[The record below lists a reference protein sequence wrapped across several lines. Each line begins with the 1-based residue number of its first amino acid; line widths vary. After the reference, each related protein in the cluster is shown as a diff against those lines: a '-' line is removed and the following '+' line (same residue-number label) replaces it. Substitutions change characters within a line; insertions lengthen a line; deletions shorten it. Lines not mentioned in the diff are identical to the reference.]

1 MSTLELG
8 VIGNCAIASLVDR
21 RGRHVWHGMG
31 RLDGDPVF
39 NALLGG
45 TDPQSGFMEAV
56 VAGGGEGRQ
65 RYLPNTAILE
75 TTIEGA
81 NGTAR
86 IVDFAPRFRRFGRMF
101 RPPMLVRR
109 IEPVAGR
116 PRITLRLRPTFN
128 YGSLKPAITS
138 GSNHARF
145 VGDAAVLRLTTDASV
160 TRILH
165 ESEFGLDRP
174 ITLIVGADESI
185 TENPDSLGR
194 TFLAETEAYWYSWV
208 RDLNIPFDWQ
218 AAVIRAAI
226 TLKMCSFEDTG
237 AVLAALTTSVP
248 EAAGTPRTWDY
259 RFSWLRDS
267 FYTVTALNRLS
278 ATRTMEGFVRFIVNI
293 VEAGSSRGEPE
304 EIAPLFP
311 IAPGTETEE
320 RLIDSLPGYRGY
332 GPVRIGNAAVIQRQN
347 DTYGSMVMTAA
358 QMFWDERL
366 PRHGDVELYR
376 QLCVVGNEAHKV
388 ALTPD
393 AGLWEYREREEVHTF
408 SAAMCWAAQHRLGM
422 IARRVGIDSESR
434 EWLARS
440 GVLRQEILKRATMP
454 NGTNGGWLSGV
465 LDREMADAS
474 SLVLPEIG
482 LLPSDDPRFHAT
494 LEMIEKRLMR
504 NGFLMRYIEADDFGK
519 PSNAFLLCTFWYIDA
534 LASVGRRSEA
544 LELFN
549 NVLGRRNHVGLLS
562 EDIDPR
568 TGELW
573 GNFPQTYSQVGLIL
587 SAMRLSRSWEE
598 GLWHAS

>member
-1 MSTLELG
+1 MSSLDLG
-8 VIGNCAIASLVDR
+8 VIGNCSIASLIDR
-21 RGRHVWHGMG
+21 NGRHVWHGLG

-45 TDPQSGFMEAV
+45 KEPVSGFMEAAV
-56 VAGGGEGRQ
+56 TGAKETRQ

-75 TTIEGA
+75 TTVESASGV
-81 NGTAR
+81 AR

-109 IEPVAGR
+109 LEPVAGR
-116 PRITLRLRPTFN
+116 PRVTLRIRPTFN
-128 YGSLKPAITS
+128 YGALKPQITS
-138 GSNHARF
+138 GSNHVRF
-145 VGDAAVLRLTTDASV
+145 VGDTAVVRVTTDASI
-160 TRILH
+160 TAILH
-165 ESEFGLDRP
+165 ETEFSLDRP
-174 ITLIVGADESI
+174 VNMFVGVDESVPD
-185 TENPDSLGR
+185 NPDSLVR
-194 TFLAETEAYWYSWV
+194 SFLGETEGYWHTWV

-218 AAVIRAAI
+218 VAVIRAAI
-226 TLKMCSFEDTG
+226 TLKLCSFEDTG
-237 AVLAALTTSVP
+237 AILAALTTSVP
-248 EAAGTPRTWDY
+248 EAADTPRTWDY

-267 FYTVTALNRLS
+267 FFTVTALNRLS
-278 ATRTMEGFVRFIVNI
+278 ATRTMEGFVRFIVDI
-293 VEAGSSRGEPE
+293 VEAGSSRGRPE
-304 EIAPLFP
+304 MIAPLFP
-311 IAPGTETEE
+311 VAPGVDTAE
-320 RLIDSLPGYRGY
+320 RFVDTLPGYRGF
-332 GPVRIGNAAVIQRQN
+332 GPVRIGNAAVAQRQN

-366 PRHGDVELYR
+366 PRQGDMELYR
-376 QLCVVGNEAHKV
+376 KLCVVGNEAHRV
-388 ALTPD
+388 ALTAD

-408 SAAMCWAAQHRLGM
+408 SAAMCWAAQYRLGM
-422 IARRVGIDSESR
+422 IARRVGVDAEAR
-434 EWLARS
+434 EWLARA
-440 GVLRQEILKRATMP
+440 GVLRQEVLQRAT
-454 NGTNGGWLSGV
+454 TSGGWLSGV
-465 LDREMADAS
+465 LDRDMLDAS

-482 LLPSDDPRFHAT
+482 LLRSDDPRFHAT
-494 LEMIEKRLMR
+494 LDVVGKRLMR

-534 LASVGRRSEA
+534 LASVGRRDEA

-549 NVLGRRNHVGLLS
+549 NLLSRRNHVGLLS
-562 EDIDPR
+562 EDLDPH

>member
-1 MSTLELG
+1 LSTLELG

-21 RGRHVWHGMG
+21 SGRHVWHGLG

-45 TDPQSGFMEAV
+45 DDPQGGFMEAS
-56 VAGGGEGRQ
+56 VAGGQEGRQ

-75 TTIEGA
+75 TTIEGIG
-81 NGTAR
+81 GTLR
-86 IVDFAPRFRRFGRMF
+86 LVDFAPRFRRFGRMF
-101 RPPMLVRR
+101 HPPMLVRR
-109 IEPVAGR
+109 LEPVAGR
-116 PRITLRLRPTFN
+116 PRVTLRLRPTFN
-128 YGSLKPAITS
+128 YGALKPQITS
-138 GSNHARF
+138 GSHHVRF
-145 VGDAAVLRLTTDASV
+145 VGDDAVLRLTTNGSV
-160 TRILH
+160 SYILH
-165 ESEFGLDRP
+165 ETEFGLDRP

-185 TENPDSLGR
+185 TENPDTLGR
-194 TFLAETEAYWYSWV
+194 TFLAETQAYWQTWV

-226 TLKMCSFEDTG
+226 TLKLCSFEDTG

-267 FYTVTALNRLS
+267 FFTVTALNRLS
-278 ATRTMEGFVRFIVNI
+278 ATRTMENFVRFIVNM
-293 VEAGSSRGEPE
+293 VEAGSSRGEADQ
-304 EIAPLFP
+304 IAPLFP
-311 IAPGTETEE
+311 IAPGTDTDEK
-320 RLIDSLPGYRGY
+320 LIDTLPGYRGY
-332 GPVRIGNAAVIQRQN
+332 GPVRVGNAAVIQRQN

-366 PRHGDVELYR
+366 PRHGDMALYR
-376 QLCVVGNEAHKV
+376 QLCVVGQEAHKA

-393 AGLWEYREREEVHTF
+393 AGLWEYREREQVHTF

-422 IARRVGIDSESR
+422 IARRVGVDAEAR
-434 EWLARS
+434 EWLGRA
-440 GVLRQEILKRATMP
+440 GVLRQEVLQRAAMP
-454 NGTNGGWLSGV
+454 EGGWLSGV

-482 LLPSDDPRFHAT
+482 LLRSDDPRFHAT
-494 LEMIEKRLMR
+494 LDVVGKRLIR
-504 NGFLMRYIEADDFGK
+504 NGFVMRYIEADDFGK

-534 LASVGRRSEA
+534 LASVGRRDEA

-562 EDIDPR
+562 EDIDPK

>member
-8 VIGNCAIASLVDR
+8 VIGNCAIASLIDR
-21 RGRHVWHGMG
+21 RGRHVWHGLG

-39 NALLGG
+39 NSLLGG
-45 TDPQSGFMEAV
+45 NEPQGGFMEAA
-56 VAGGGEGRQ
+56 VAGGKEGRQ

-75 TTIEGA
+75 TIVEGTT
-81 NGTAR
+81 GTLR

-109 IEPVAGR
+109 LEPVAGR
-116 PRITLRLRPTFN
+116 PRVTLRLRPTFN
-128 YGSLKPAITS
+128 YGGLKPQVTS
-138 GSNHARF
+138 GSHHARF

-160 TRILH
+160 TYILH
-165 ESEFGLDRP
+165 ETEFGVDQP

-185 TENPDSLGR
+185 TEDPDSLGR
-194 TFLAETEAYWYSWV
+194 SFLAETESYWQSWV

-226 TLKMCSFEDTG
+226 TLKLCSFEDTG

-267 FYTVTALNRLS
+267 FFTVNALNRLS

-293 VEAGSSRGEPE
+293 VEGGSSRGEADQ
-304 EIAPLFP
+304 IAPLFP
-311 IAPGTETEE
+311 IAPGTDTAEK
-320 RLIDSLPGYRGY
+320 LIDTLPGYRGY

-366 PRHGDVELYR
+366 PRHGDMELYR
-376 QLCVVGNEAHKV
+376 QLCVVGNEAHKA

-422 IARRVGIDSESR
+422 IARRVGADGESR
-434 EWLARS
+434 EWLARA
-440 GVLRQEILKRATMP
+440 GVLRQEVLQRATMAE
-454 NGTNGGWLSGV
+454 GGWLSGV
-465 LDREMADAS
+465 LDRDMADAS

-482 LLPSDDPRFHAT
+482 LLRCDDPRFHAT
-494 LEMIEKRLMR
+494 LDVIGKRLMK
-504 NGFLMRYIEADDFGK
+504 NGFLMRYVEADDFGK

-534 LASVGRRSEA
+534 LASVGRRQEA

-562 EDIDPR
+562 EDIDPK

-587 SAMRLSRSWEE
+587 SAMRLSRTWEE

>member
-8 VIGNCAIASLVDR
+8 VIGNCAIASLIDR
-21 RGRHVWHGMG
+21 RGRHVWHGLG

-45 TDPQSGFMEAV
+45 NEPHGGYMEAA
-56 VAGGGEGRQ
+56 VAGGREGRQ

-75 TTIEGA
+75 TVVD
-81 NGTAR
+81 GTTGSVR

-109 IEPVAGR
+109 LEPVTGR

-128 YGSLKPAITS
+128 YGALKPQVTS
-138 GSNHARF
+138 GSHHARF
-145 VGDAAVLRLTTDASV
+145 VGDNAVLRLTTDGSV
-160 TRILH
+160 TYILH
-165 ESEFGLDRP
+165 ETEFGLDRP
-174 ITLIVGADESI
+174 LTLIVGADESI
-185 TENPDSLGR
+185 TEDPDSLGR
-194 TFLAETEAYWYSWV
+194 SFLSQTEAYWQSWV

-226 TLKMCSFEDTG
+226 TLKLCSFEDTG

-267 FYTVTALNRLS
+267 FFTVNALNRLS
-278 ATRTMEGFVRFIVNI
+278 ATRTMEGFVRFIVDI
-293 VEAGSSRGEPE
+293 VEGGSSRGEAD

-311 IAPGTETEE
+311 IAPGTETAEK
-320 RLIDSLPGYRGY
+320 LIDTLPGYRGY
-332 GPVRIGNAAVIQRQN
+332 GPVRIGNAAVVQRQN

-366 PRHGDVELYR
+366 PRHGDMELYR

-393 AGLWEYREREEVHTF
+393 AGLWEYREREQVHTF

-422 IARRVGIDSESR
+422 IARRVGVDAESR
-434 EWLARS
+434 EWLARA
-440 GVLRQEILKRATMP
+440 GVLRQEVLQRATMP
-454 NGTNGGWLSGV
+454 DGGWLSGV
-465 LDREMADAS
+465 LDRDMADAS

-482 LLPSDDPRFHAT
+482 LLRSDDPRFHAT
-494 LEMIEKRLMR
+494 LDVIGKRLMK
-504 NGFLMRYIEADDFGK
+504 NGFLMRYVEADDFGK

-534 LASVGRRSEA
+534 LASVGRRDEA

-562 EDIDPR
+562 EDIDPK

>member
-1 MSTLELG
+1 MSTLDLG
-8 VIGNCAIASLVDR
+8 VVGNCTIASLIDR
-21 RGRHVWHGMG
+21 NGRHVWHGLG

-45 TDPQSGFMEAV
+45 HEPKGGFMEAA
-56 VAGGGEGRQ
+56 VAGAKEGQQ

-81 NGTAR
+81 GGTMR
-86 IVDFAPRFRRFGRMF
+86 ITDFAPRFRRFGRNF

-116 PRITLRLRPTFN
+116 PRVTIRVRPTFK
-128 YGSLKPAITS
+128 YGAAKAQTTS
-138 GSNHARF
+138 GSNHIRYF
-145 VGDAAVLRLTTDASV
+145 SEDQVLRLTTDSSISA
-160 TRILH
+160 ILH
-165 ESEFGLDRP
+165 EQEFSLDRP
-174 ITLIVGADESI
+174 ITMLVGADE
-185 TENPDSLGR
+185 TVPENPDTLARS
-194 TFLAETEAYWYSWV
+194 FLSETTSYWQTWT

-226 TLKMCSFEDTG
+226 TLKLCSYEDTG
-237 AVLAALTTSVP
+237 AVLAALTTSIP
-248 EAAGTPRTWDY
+248 EAAGTVRNWDY
-259 RFSWLRDS
+259 RFSWLRDA
-267 FYTVTALNRLS
+267 FFTVTALNRLS
-278 ATRTMEGFVRFIVNI
+278 ATKTMEGFVRFIVDI
-293 VEAGSSRGEPE
+293 VEAGSSRGEADK
-304 EIAPLFP
+304 IAPLFA
-311 IAPGTETEE
+311 IAPGMDTEE

-332 GPVRIGNAAVIQRQN
+332 GPVRIGNAAVSQMQN

-366 PRHGDVELYR
+366 PRQGDMELYR
-376 QLCVVGNEAHKV
+376 QLCVVGNEAQRA

-393 AGLWEYREREEVHTF
+393 AGLWEYRERAEVHTF
-408 SAAMCWAAQHRLGM
+408 SAAMCWAAQYRLGM
-422 IARRVGIDSESR
+422 IARRVGVDGESR
-434 EWLARS
+434 EWLARA
-440 GVLRQEILKRATMP
+440 GVLRQEILKR
-454 NGTNGGWLSGV
+454 GTTGEGWLSGT
-465 LDREMADAS
+465 LDRDMADAS

-482 LLPSDDPRFHAT
+482 LLKSDDPRFHAT
-494 LEMIEKRLMR
+494 LEMVNARLMR
-504 NGFLMRYIEADDFGK
+504 NGFVMRYVESDDFGS
-519 PSNAFLLCTFWYIDA
+519 PSTAFLLCTFWYIDA
-534 LASVGRRSEA
+534 LASVGRREEA

-549 NVLGRRNHVGLLS
+549 NVLARRNHVGLLS
-562 EDIDPR
+562 EDLDPA

>member
-8 VIGNCAIASLVDR
+8 VIGNCAIASLIDR
-21 RGRHVWHGMG
+21 SGRHVWHGLG

-45 TDPQSGFMEAV
+45 NEPQGGFMEAS
-56 VAGGGEGRQ
+56 VAGGKQGRQ

-75 TTIEGA
+75 TVIA
-81 NGTAR
+81 GTSGTMR
-86 IVDFAPRFRRFGRMF
+86 IVDFAPRFRRFGRQF

-109 IEPVAGR
+109 LEPISGR
-116 PRITLRLRPTFN
+116 PRVTLRMRPTFN
-128 YGSLKPAITS
+128 YGGLKPQVTS
-138 GSNHARF
+138 GSHHARF
-145 VGDAAVLRLTTDASV
+145 VGDAAVLRLTTDASISY
-160 TRILH
+160 ILH
-165 ESEFGLDRP
+165 ETEFGLDQP
-174 ITLIVGADESI
+174 ATLIVGADESI

-194 TFLAETEAYWYSWV
+194 TFLAETESYWQSWV
-208 RDLNIPFDWQ
+208 RDLNVPFDWQ

-226 TLKMCSFEDTG
+226 TLKLCSFEDTG

-267 FYTVTALNRLS
+267 FFTVNALNRLS

-293 VEAGSSRGEPE
+293 VETGSSRGEADQ
-304 EIAPLFP
+304 IAPLFP
-311 IAPGTETEE
+311 IAPGTDTAEK
-320 RLIDSLPGYRGY
+320 LIDTLPGYRGY
-332 GPVRIGNAAVIQRQN
+332 GPVRTGNAAAIQRQN

-366 PRHGDVELYR
+366 PRHGDMELYR
-376 QLCVVGNEAHKV
+376 QLCVVGNEAHKA

-408 SAAMCWAAQHRLGM
+408 SAAMCWAAQHKLGM
-422 IARRVGIDSESR
+422 IARRVGADSESR
-434 EWLARS
+434 EWLARA
-440 GVLRQEILKRATMP
+440 GVLRQEILQRAAMP
-454 NGTNGGWLSGV
+454 ESGWLSGV
-465 LDREMADAS
+465 LDRDMADAS

-482 LLPSDDPRFHAT
+482 LLRSDDPRFHAT
-494 LEMIEKRLMR
+494 LDVIGKRLMK
-504 NGFLMRYIEADDFGK
+504 NGFLMRYVEADDFGK

-549 NVLGRRNHVGLLS
+549 NVLGQRNHVGLLS
-562 EDIDPR
+562 EDIDPK

-587 SAMRLSRSWEE
+587 SAMRLSRTWEE

>member
-1 MSTLELG
+1 MSSLDLG
-8 VIGNCAIASLVDR
+8 VVGNCAIASLIDR
-21 RGRHVWHGMG
+21 DGRHVWHGLG

-45 TDPQSGFMEAV
+45 NEPEGGFMEAS
-56 VAGGGEGRQ
+56 VAGAREPGRQ

-75 TTIEGA
+75 TTIEGTG
-81 NGTAR
+81 GTVR
-86 IVDFAPRFRRFGRMF
+86 IIDFAPRFRRFGRMF

-109 IEPVAGR
+109 LEPVAGR
-116 PRITLRLRPTFN
+116 PRITVRIRPTFS
-128 YGSLKPAITS
+128 YGAHKPQLTS
-138 GSNHARF
+138 GSNHVRF
-145 VGDAAVLRLTTDASV
+145 VSEAAVMRLTTDGSV
-160 TRILH
+160 TCIMH
-165 ESEFGLDRP
+165 ETEFALDRP
-174 ITLIVGADESI
+174 MTLIVGADESI
-185 TENPDSLGR
+185 PESPDSLYR
-194 TFLAETEAYWYSWV
+194 TFFAETESYWHTWV

-226 TLKMCSFEDTG
+226 TLKLCSFEDTG

-248 EAAGTPRTWDY
+248 EAADTPRTWDY

-267 FYTVTALNRLS
+267 FFTVTALNRLS
-278 ATRTMEGFVRFIVNI
+278 ATRTMERFVSFIVDI
-293 VEAGSSRGEPE
+293 VEAGSSRGEADQ
-304 EIAPLFP
+304 IAPLFP
-311 IAPGTETEE
+311 IAPGTDTAE
-320 RLIDSLPGYRGY
+320 RIIKTLPGYRGY
-332 GPVRIGNAAVIQRQN
+332 GPVRIGNAAVSQRQN
-347 DTYGSMVMTAA
+347 DTYGSMVLTAA

-366 PRHGDVELYR
+366 PRHGDLELYR
-376 QLCVVGNEAHKV
+376 QLCVVGNEAHRA

-393 AGLWEYREREEVHTF
+393 AGLWEYREREQIHTF

-422 IARRVGIDSESR
+422 IARRVGVDSESR
-434 EWLARS
+434 EWLAQA
-440 GVLRQEILKRATMP
+440 GVLRQEVLQRATLP
-454 NGTNGGWLSGV
+454 DGWLSGV

-482 LLPSDDPRFHAT
+482 LLHSTDPRFHAT
-494 LEMIEKRLMR
+494 LDMVAKRLVK
-504 NGFLMRYIEADDFGK
+504 NGFVMRYVEADDFGK

-534 LASVGRRSEA
+534 LASVGRREEA

-549 NVLGRRNHVGLLS
+549 NVLGQRNHVGLLS
-562 EDIDPR
+562 EDLDPR

>member
-1 MSTLELG
+1 MSTLDLG
-8 VIGNCAIASLVDR
+8 VIGNCAIASLIDQ
-21 RGRHVWHGMG
+21 RGRHVWHGLG

-45 TDPQSGFMEAV
+45 ENPAGGYMEA
-56 VAGGGEGRQ
+56 ALTGLREGRQ

-75 TTIEGA
+75 TLLESESGVM
-81 NGTAR
+81 R

-109 IEPVAGR
+109 LEPVAGR
-116 PRITLRLRPTFN
+116 PRITLRMRPTFN
-128 YGSLKPAITS
+128 YGALKPQLTS
-138 GSNHARF
+138 GSNHVRF
-145 VGDAAVLRLTTDASV
+145 IGDTAVIRLTTDASI
-160 TRILH
+160 TYILH
-165 ESEFGLDRP
+165 ETEFSLDRP
-174 ITLIVGADESI
+174 LTLIVGADESV
-185 TENPDSLGR
+185 PDSPDSIAR
-194 TFLAETEAYWYSWV
+194 SFLAETEAYWQTWV

-226 TLKMCSFEDTG
+226 TLKLCSFEDTG

-267 FYTVTALNRLS
+267 FFTVTALNRLS
-278 ATRTMEGFVRFIVNI
+278 ATRTMEMFVRFIVDI
-293 VEAGSSRGEPE
+293 VEAGSSRGEVDL
-304 EIAPLFP
+304 IAPLFP
-311 IAPGTETEE
+311 IAPGTATEE
-320 RLIDSLPGYRGY
+320 RIVTSLPGYRGY
-332 GPVRIGNAAVIQRQN
+332 GPVRIGNAAVAQRQN

-366 PRHGDVELYR
+366 PRQGDMELYR
-376 QLCVVGNEAHKV
+376 KLCLVGNEAHKA

-422 IARRVGIDSESR
+422 IARRVGVDSEAR
-434 EWLARS
+434 EWLARA
-440 GVLRQEILKRATMP
+440 GVLRQEVLQRAT
-454 NGTNGGWLSGV
+454 TSEGWLSGV
-465 LDREMADAS
+465 LDRDMADAS

-482 LLPSDDPRFHAT
+482 LLRSDDPRFHAT
-494 LEMIEKRLMR
+494 LDMVSRKLMR
-504 NGFLMRYIEADDFGK
+504 NGFLMRYVEADDFGK

-534 LASVGRRSEA
+534 LVSVGRRDEA

-549 NVLGRRNHVGLLS
+549 NLLGRRNHVGLLS
-562 EDIDPR
+562 EDLDPA

>member
-1 MSTLELG
+1 MSNLNLG

-21 RGRHVWHGMG
+21 NGRHVWHGLG

-45 TDPQSGFMEAV
+45 NEPQGGFMEAA
-56 VAGGGEGRQ
+56 VAGATEIGRQ
-65 RYLPNTAILE
+65 RYLPNTAVLE
-75 TTIEGA
+75 TMIDGA
-81 NGTAR
+81 GGTMR
-86 IVDFAPRFRRFGRMF
+86 IVDFAPRFRRFGRVF

-109 IEPVAGR
+109 LEPVSGR
-116 PRITLRLRPTFN
+116 PRVTIRMRPTFS
-128 YGSLKPAITS
+128 YGALKPQITS
-138 GSNHARF
+138 GSNHVRF
-145 VGDAAVLRLTTDASV
+145 VSDAAVLRLTTDASISY
-160 TRILH
+160 ILH
-165 ESEFGLDRP
+165 ETEFALDRP
-174 ITLIVGADESI
+174 LTIIVAADESI
-185 TENPDSLGR
+185 TESPDSLYR
-194 TFLAETEAYWYSWV
+194 TFLAETEAYWHTWV
-208 RDLNIPFDWQ
+208 RDLNIPFDFQ

-226 TLKMCSFEDTG
+226 TLKLCSFEDTG

-248 EAAGTPRTWDY
+248 EAAATVRNWDY

-267 FYTVTALNRLS
+267 FFTVTALNRLS

-293 VEAGSSRGEPE
+293 VETGSSRGEADL
-304 EIAPLFP
+304 IAPLFP
-311 IAPGTETEE
+311 IAPGTGTVEK
-320 RLIDSLPGYRGY
+320 LIDTLPGYRGY
-332 GPVRIGNAAVIQRQN
+332 GPVRIGNAAVSQRQN
-347 DTYGSMVMTAA
+347 DTYGSMVLTAA

-366 PRHGDVELYR
+366 PRHGDMELYR
-376 QLCVVGNEAHKV
+376 QLCVVGNEAHKA

-422 IARRVGIDSESR
+422 IARRVGVDSESR
-434 EWLARS
+434 EWLARA
-440 GVLRQEILKRATMP
+440 GVLRQEILQRATMAD
-454 NGTNGGWLSGV
+454 GGWLSGV

-482 LLPSDDPRFHAT
+482 VLRSDDPRFHAT
-494 LEMIEKRLMR
+494 LEMVSKRLMK
-504 NGFLMRYIEADDFGK
+504 NGFVMRYIEADDFGK

-534 LASVGRRSEA
+534 LASVGRRDEA

-549 NVLGRRNHVGLLS
+549 NLLAQRNHVGLLS
-562 EDIDPR
+562 EDLDPL

-573 GNFPQTYSQVGLIL
+573 GNYPQTYSQVGLIL